1 VDDGANFGQEEVAHA
16 GEGKVVEETS
26 IRAVEEGRD
35 GVNDAV
41 DRELF
46 ELGLEKVGGREGA
59 GGEDR
64 GACEGAEEV
73 ARRVSADAVCSCLC
87 GWRVRRDGE
96 GIEGIAGHEAETD
109 DTVAGVIN
117 GVGVGGVDAVG
128 VYAEHVVGSGF
139 WVWEELAIDIVYDT
153 HAVLEE

>member
-1 VDDGANFGQEEVAHA
+1 VDDGTNLREEEVAHTCK
-16 GEGKVVEETS
+16 GKVVEETS
-26 IRAVEEGRD
+26 VRAIEEGRD
-35 GVNDAV
+35 GVDDAV

-46 ELGLEKVGGREGA
+46 ELGLKKVGGREGA

-73 ARRVSADAVCSCLC
+73 ARRVRTDAVCSCLC
-87 GWRVRRDGE
+87 GWRVRDGE

-109 DTVAGVIN
+109 DTVAGVID
-117 GVGVGGVDAVG
+117 GVGAGGVDAVG